1 MIKKVRLRTQCEES
15 MPITD
20 SMTLLWLSYGFLSLV
35 VLLSGYL
42 GLGFL
47 PRLPRLVIT
56 WLVAGV
62 MWMPARFRLPLLE
75 EGEFYH
81 GFAPAVMVAAIAVL
95 EGNASAM
102 LPSVLL
108 TGLGALVGAAVG
120 VLLWWRGRHRDA
132 PVDKGRREGRPLSR
146 PDETGVRREPKIG

>member
-1 MIKKVRLRTQCEES
+1 

-42 GLGFL
+42 GLSFL

-81 GFAPAVMVAAIAVL
+81 GFAPAVMVAAIGFL

-102 LPSVLL
+102 MPAALL
-108 TGLGALVGAAVG
+108 TALGALAGTGVGL
-120 VLLWWRGRHRDA
+120 LLWWRGRHRDA
-132 PVDKGRREGRPLSR
+132 PADKGRRERRPPSR
-146 PDETGVRREPKIG
+146 PDKGDVRREPKIG